1 MRYRLRHKNLPNYVM
16 TSIKRWRSGSIQ
28 EVNMSMICL
37 TNSHWSCAKKNTA
50 LGTLE
55 ELREFYREDGKELPW
70 EIEEYQS
77 NQ

>member
-1 MRYRLRHKNLPNYVM
+1 
-16 TSIKRWRSGSIQ
+16 
-28 EVNMSMICL
+28 MSMICL